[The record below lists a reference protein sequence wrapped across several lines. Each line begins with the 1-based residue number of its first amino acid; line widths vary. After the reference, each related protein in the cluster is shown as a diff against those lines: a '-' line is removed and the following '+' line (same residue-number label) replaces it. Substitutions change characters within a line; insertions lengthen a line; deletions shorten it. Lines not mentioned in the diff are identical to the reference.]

1 MQVEDVDMPKI
12 LAPRDAI
19 VRLTLTTIC
28 GSDIHLYDGFV
39 PSMMKGDIL
48 GHEIVGEVV
57 ELGSEVRNLSIGD
70 RVVVSS
76 IIACGR
82 CWYCKNQEYSLCDN
96 SNPNAAMME
105 KIYNFSTAGIFG
117 YSHLFGGYA
126 GAQADYVRVP
136 FADVGAFKVPEGMS
150 DEQAL
155 ACSDAFPTGFM
166 GAEMCNIK
174 PGDIVAVWGCGPVG
188 QFVIK
193 SAFLLG
199 AEQVIAIDN
208 VPERLHLAA
217 QASGATPL
225 DHSRVDVYDAL
236 KTLTGGRGPDACVD
250 AVGMEAHGFGWLM
263 SAYDR
268 IKTAL
273 YMQTERAHV
282 IRAMIQACRKG
293 GTLSVMGVYG
303 LVVDKF
309 PLGVA
314 FNKGLHFNMGQMH
327 GQRYIPRLFEYWKQ
341 GKVDP
346 SFVFSHHLPLAE
358 AADAYRIFRDKRK
371 NCIKV
376 ALRPEAALTGGSA
389 AETCAVVPEATT
401 VM

>member
-1 MQVEDVDMPKI
+1 MKAVCWCGKGKIKVEDVAMPRI
-12 LAPRDAI
+12 LALRDAI
-19 VRLTLTTIC
+19 VRITLTTIC

-39 PSMMKGDIL
+39 PSMQKGDVL

-57 ELGSEVRNLSIGD
+57 ELGTEVKNLALGD

-117 YSHLFGGYA
+117 YTHLFGGYA
-126 GAQADYVRVP
+126 GAQAEYIRVP
-136 FADVGAFKVPEGMS
+136 FADVGAFKIPAGMT

-193 SAFLLG
+193 IAFLLG

-225 DHSRVDVYDAL
+225 NHDRADVYDAL
-236 KTLTGGRGPDACVD
+236 KTHTGGRGPDACVD
-250 AVGMEAHGFGWLM
+250 AVGMEAHGFSWMM

-273 YMQTERAHV
+273 YLQTERARRHPRDDSGLPEGRNAFGDGCLRV
-282 IRAMIQACRKG
+282 G
-293 GTLSVMGVYG
+293 G
-303 LVVDKF
+303 
-309 PLGVA
+309 
-314 FNKGLHFNMGQMH
+314 
-327 GQRYIPRLFEYWKQ
+327 R
-341 GKVDP
+341 
-346 SFVFSHHLPLAE
+346 
-358 AADAYRIFRDKRK
+358 
-371 NCIKV
+371 
-376 ALRPEAALTGGSA
+376 
-389 AETCAVVPEATT
+389 
-401 VM
+401 